1 MRISDWSSDV
11 CSSDLRRRHVA
22 DLVEEEG
29 ALVGQLDLADGGLDG
44 PGEGPL
50 LMAEELALQQVF
62 RDGRAVD
69 RDEGTLGARA
79 ELVQRAGEQLL
90 SSSAFAD
97 DEDRDVGRRSE
108 ARPVGKGCVS
118 TCRSRW

>member
-1 MRISDWSSDV
+1 
-11 CSSDLRRRHVA
+11 
-22 DLVEEEG
+22 
-29 ALVGQLDLADGGLDG
+29 
-44 PGEGPL
+44 
-50 LMAEELALQQVF
+50 MAEELALQQVF

-97 DEDRDVGRRSE
+97 DEDRDVGRRQAGDVAAGPQHIGIRGHHAGPGWLGLTLRQLAVLFPRLEE
-108 ARPVGKGCVS
+108 ARGAAAA
-118 TCRSRW
+118 